1 MIRYRFEEGGMIE
14 KGDGTMQK
22 QLSVGACPKCYSK
35 MDRVSSDETKTKYKC
50 NVCGLRVNDYKTD
63 GISS

>member
-1 MIRYRFEEGGMIE
+1 MIQ

-22 QLSVGACPKCYSK
+22 QLSVGACPRCYSK
-35 MDRVSSDETKTKYKC
+35 MDRVLSDETKTKYKC

-63 GISS
+63 GVSS